1 MKHDRNIL
9 LSELKTRAADVW
21 AHLCEIHPKLCGFDV
36 PEIKLDNRSWRNA
49 GWCLQ
54 TTRAVS
60 ISSKFYDAG
69 YGTRMNKIILPHE
82 LIHQADFDL
91 FGDSDARCGHGRN
104 WCMLMLQYGLEPD
117 RFHTMDISQQGK
129 KIYIES

>member
-1 MKHDRNIL
+1 MKRDRNIL
-9 LSELKTRAADVW
+9 LAELKTLAADVW
-21 AHLCEIHPKLCGFDV
+21 AQLCEIHPKLCGFDV

-49 GWCLQ
+49 GWCFQQ
-54 TTRAVS
+54 TRTVS

-91 FGDSDARCGHGRN
+91 FGDSDARCGHGKN
-104 WCMLMLQYGLEPD
+104 WQMLMLQYGLEPD
-117 RFHTMDISQQGK
+117 KFHSMNINQQGQK
-129 KIYIES
+129 LG